1 MDLLIQR
8 NVRIRK
14 EKVMEEITK
23 YEMMKTCGGG
33 LSITGA
39 LVEAVSG
46 VIEVVFGIGQALGSA
61 IRRISGN
68 KLCGF

>member
-1 MDLLIQR
+1 MQ
-8 NVRIRK
+8 
-14 EKVMEEITK
+14 EIK
-23 YEMMKTCGGG
+23 KQESMVIIGGG
-33 LSITGA
+33 VSITGA